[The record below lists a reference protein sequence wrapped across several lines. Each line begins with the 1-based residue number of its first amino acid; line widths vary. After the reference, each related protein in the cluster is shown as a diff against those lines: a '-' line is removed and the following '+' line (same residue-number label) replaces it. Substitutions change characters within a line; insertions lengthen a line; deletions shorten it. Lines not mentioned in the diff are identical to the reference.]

1 LQIESLDIRRTA
13 SSGQNLIHGERIL
26 FSLQFIPDT
35 FAGTIALDAG
45 YLRVKAQR
53 YPLTNESLLHNR
65 GCLHVLTI
73 EQVRIFV
80 EQADLGTQPLKRLR
94 QLATNRSAT
103 DDRKPGRT
111 LSKIE
116 DCFVGQVAGFSQSR
130 DRRVRSA
137 RAGRDDRPFEPQ
149 RLSSDLD
156 RIRTGKASL
165 AQEHIHA
172 KLRKALR

>member
-1 LQIESLDIRRTA
+1 MFGARA
-13 SSGQNLIHGERIL
+13 GPGQNLIHGERLL
-26 FSLQFIPDT
+26 FSLCLVVDEFS
-35 FAGTIALDAG
+35 AAIALDTG
-45 YLRVKAQR
+45 DLRIEAQR
-53 YPLTNESLLHNR
+53 YPLTNESFLHER

-80 EQADLGTQPLKRLR
+80 EQADLGTQPLKGLR

-116 DCFVGQVAGFSQSR
+116 DGFVGQVAGLSQSR
-130 DRRVRSA
+130 DRRFRGT

-149 RLSSDLD
+149 GLSCRPRPYPD
-156 RIRTGKASL
+156 RQSWPHPGTHPR
-165 AQEHIHA
+165 Q
-172 KLRKALR
+172 ALQSAALNHEG